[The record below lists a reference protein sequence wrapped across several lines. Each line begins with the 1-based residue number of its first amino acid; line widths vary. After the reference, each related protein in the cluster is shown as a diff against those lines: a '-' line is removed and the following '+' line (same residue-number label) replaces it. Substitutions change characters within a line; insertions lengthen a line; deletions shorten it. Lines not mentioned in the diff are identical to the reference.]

1 MPSSMSTHID
11 TRSRPR
17 AVARVRLDRRA
28 AAIALCVPAV
38 VAYNWW
44 IIVPFRHGLLTS
56 VNSFFS
62 DLEVKGARD
71 AALFGRF
78 DVIAGT
84 LFVAALLLSRRRDP
98 DRRAEWR
105 LFLTFAIAAAA
116 GGLFPFSCAEGTD
129 ASCRTAE
136 WHLQLP
142 AHHYAHVLLS
152 AVEFL
157 SATAALLLAWRRTR
171 RSDTHPVEAIAFRC
185 LTAIVIIGYVPLAIA
200 YFTDQYA
207 ALVEPVYFL
216 AFSLAVFTEVA
227 SSDCSDESR
236 RHRPGH
242 RAGDATSVVSNPH
255 RDQR

>member
-1 MPSSMSTHID
+1 M
-11 TRSRPR
+11 
-17 AVARVRLDRRA
+17 
-28 AAIALCVPAV
+28 CVPAV

-71 AALFGRF
+71 AGLFGRL

-84 LFVAALLLSRRRDP
+84 LFVAALLLSRGRDP
-98 DRRAEWR
+98 TRRAEWR

-129 ASCRTAE
+129 SACRTAE
-136 WHLQLP
+136 WHLHLP

-157 SATAALLLAWRRTR
+157 SASAALLLAWNRTR
-171 RSDTHPVEAIAFRC
+171 RSDSNSAEALAIRC
-185 LTAIVIIGYVPLAIA
+185 LTAIVIVGYIPLAIA
-200 YFTDQYA
+200 YFSDRYA
-207 ALVEPVYFL
+207 ALVEPAYFL
-216 AFSLAVFTEVA
+216 AFSLAVLTEVA
-227 SSDCSDESR
+227 TSDCSGGSR
-236 RHRPGH
+236 RHRPGR
-242 RAGDATSVVSNPH
+242 RAVDATSAVSY
-255 RDQR
+255 RDRGRR